1 MHAHTCTYM
10 CPRVH
15 MLLLF
20 AENRNGRLGISGGF
34 EAMKRSSPVAIHYV
48 GLQTLIN
55 ECPNK
60 NIDVMALT
68 RWSCWDKTGMNHTLT
83 SKCTDVND

>member
-1 MHAHTCTYM
+1 MCAHACTYM
-10 CPRVH
+10 CPCVH

-34 EAMKRSSPVAIHYV
+34 EAIKRSSPVAIHYV

-55 ECPNK
+55 ECPNAC
-60 NIDVMALT
+60 IDVMALT
-68 RWSCWDKTGMNHTLT
+68 RWSCWDKTGMTRTLMG
-83 SKCTDVND
+83 KCTDVNN